1 MKQIYLDYAATTP
14 VDPGVLTAM
23 LPYFSKKFGNSMSL
37 HSIGQEAAAAL
48 EVSRQTV
55 ADFIHATPE
64 EIIFTSS
71 ATESNNLVMKG
82 LASVYGKKK
91 NHIII
96 SSIEHDCVLE
106 SSRYLRNQA
115 APAGGQG
122 FTLTELSVDGDGFI
136 NLTELEQAITDKT
149 LVVSIIHGNNE
160 IGTIQDIASI
170 SSICKKHN
178 VLFHTDASQ
187 SFGKIPIDVS
197 KTPVDLLTASS
208 HKIYGPKGV
217 GMLYVRRGVILDP
230 ILHGGGHEWG
240 KRSSTSNVAG
250 IVGFAKACDICKK
263 EMEKEN
269 KRLTLLRDMLI
280 DGILKTIPGTHLNGP
295 RGVKRLCNNVNISF
309 GAIEG
314 ESLILE
320 LDFKGVEASTGSA
333 CSSKNLMPSHVLTA
347 IGLNHQ
353 EAHGS
358 LRLSVGRFT
367 KKEDITYTIAVL
379 SAAVNK
385 LRSISPLSYGRTL

>member
-1 MKQIYLDYAATTP
+1 
-14 VDPGVLTAM
+14 
-23 LPYFSKKFGNSMSL
+23 MSL
-37 HSIGQEAAAAL
+37 HSFGQEAAGAL
-48 EVSRQTV
+48 EESRRIV

-96 SSIEHDCVLE
+96 SKIEHDCVLE
-106 SSRYLRNQA
+106 SARYLA
-115 APAGGQG
+115 GQG
-122 FTLTELSVDGDGFI
+122 FTLTELPVDSMGFV
-136 NLTELEQAITDKT
+136 NLGELEKAITDNT

-160 IGTIQDIASI
+160 IGTIQDIGAI
-170 SSICKKHN
+170 GAICRKHN

-187 SFGKIPIDVS
+187 SFGKVEINVS
-197 KTPVDLLTASS
+197 KIPVDLLTASS

-217 GMLYVRRGVILDP
+217 GMLYVRKGVIIDP
-230 ILHGGGHEWG
+230 LLHGGGHEWG
-240 KRSSTSNVAG
+240 KRSSTSNIAG
-250 IVGFAKACDICKK
+250 IVGFAKACEICSS
-263 EMEKEN
+263 EMKAEH
-269 KRLTLLRDMLI
+269 KRLTVLRDMLI
-280 DGILKTIPGTHLNGP
+280 KGILKTIKRTHLNGP
-295 RGVKRLCNNVNISF
+295 RGDKRLSNNANISF
-309 GAIEG
+309 QSIEG

-320 LDFKGVEASTGSA
+320 LDFHGIAGSTGSA
-333 CSSKNLMPSHVLTA
+333 CSSKNLQPSHGLTA

-367 KKEDITYTIAVL
+367 TKEDIAYTIPVL
-379 SAAVNK
+379 SKAVSK
-385 LRSISPLSYGRTL
+385 FREISPLSYGKSL